1 MRLDDFT
8 LRGSTAVP
16 WIAKDPDS
24 ILDYTIDWS
33 AWLADSG
40 ADTIA
45 SSTWVV
51 AAGLTN
57 NNATRTSTTATVW
70 LSGGTAGTTYR
81 VTNRITTAGGRTAD
95 RSFDVVVQS
104 Q

>member
-8 LRGSTAVP
+8 LRGATSVA
-16 WIAKDPDS
+16 WIAKDPDAV
-24 ILDYTIDWS
+24 LDYTIDWT

-45 SSTWVV
+45 SSSWTVP
-51 AAGLTN
+51 AGLTQ
-57 NNATRTSTTATVW
+57 NNATHSTLKATVW
-70 LSGGTAGTTYR
+70 LSGGSAGTTYR
-81 VTNRITTAGGRTAD
+81 VTNRITTAGGRTAE